1 MFIALRKGM
10 ELWKKFIILLVA
22 IMIVFSVALGLIVY
36 KSTKNIV
43 ELTLKENSMI
53 LARNVVNQLDSERYE
68 QLVKNPNNHSLNV
81 EIVAYVGLDI
91 ENSIIYGIQKSAV
104 TKYLPILLGI
114 VILLNVVMMTTLYLY
129 MRKSLKQ
136 LKK

>member
-53 LARNVVNQLDSERYE
+53 LARNVVNQLDSERYG
-68 QLVKNPNNHSLNV
+68 QLVKNP
-81 EIVAYVGLDI
+81 
-91 ENSIIYGIQKSAV
+91 ENRS
-104 TKYLPILLGI
+104 
-114 VILLNVVMMTTLYLY
+114 LYLDLQ
-129 MRKSLKQ
+129 KELTTILKTNYVTYIYVFKGTPDGKQ
-136 LKK
+136 SMVLVDAGDLK

>member
-1 MFIALRKGM
+1 
-10 ELWKKFIILLVA
+10 
-22 IMIVFSVALGLIVY
+22 
-36 KSTKNIV
+36 
-43 ELTLKENSMI
+43 MI
-53 LARNVVNQLDSERYE
+53 LARNAVNQLDSERYE

>member
-1 MFIALRKGM
+1 
-10 ELWKKFIILLVA
+10 
-22 IMIVFSVALGLIVY
+22 
-36 KSTKNIV
+36 
-43 ELTLKENSMI
+43 MI

-91 ENSIIYGIQKSAV
+91 ESSIIYGIQKSAV

-136 LKK
+136 LKI

>member
-1 MFIALRKGM
+1 
-10 ELWKKFIILLVA
+10 
-22 IMIVFSVALGLIVY
+22 
-36 KSTKNIV
+36 
-43 ELTLKENSMI
+43 MI

-91 ENSIIYGIQKSAV
+91 ESSIIYGIQKSAV

>member
-1 MFIALRKGM
+1 
-10 ELWKKFIILLVA
+10 
-22 IMIVFSVALGLIVY
+22 
-36 KSTKNIV
+36 
-43 ELTLKENSMI
+43 MI

-91 ENSIIYGIQKSAV
+91 ESSIIYGIQKSAV
-104 TKYLPILLGI
+104 TRYLPILLGI